1 MTACGLDFGTSN
13 SAIGIAG
20 GNGAVLAPVEGDA
33 TLIPSAVFFSGERSE
48 TFFRVGVRRLAPA
61 PTRKML
67 RIFRPPHKGEV
78 KRKLT
83 MTIRTP
89 LCDMLGIEH
98 PIMLAGMGGV
108 SYAELAA
115 AVSNAGGFGTL
126 GMAGRSHSEI
136 ADEIKK
142 TRDLTDKPFGVDLL
156 AAVPESLERTA
167 DLIIEGGAKAFI
179 SGLGVPPPHLVKKFH
194 DAGLKVMNVNG
205 TVKHAK
211 SAESGGLDAVVAQG
225 TEAGGH
231 TGRVAGL
238 ALIPQIV
245 DAVKIPVIAAGSI
258 VDGRG
263 LAAALALG
271 AQGVW
276 MGTRFIASRE
286 AHAGGLYK
294 QVIVEASD
302 EDTIVTRSY
311 SGKPMRVFKN
321 EWTSDWEAR
330 PQDIQKFPMQ
340 AMMSHQ
346 AGVMG
351 GIGGQIEGL
360 SRARSAFAMGQG
372 AGAIHDVKSAAEII
386 REIVAEAEAII
397 ARLPRLVS

>member
-1 MTACGLDFGTSN
+1 
-13 SAIGIAG
+13 
-20 GNGAVLAPVEGDA
+20 
-33 TLIPSAVFFSGERSE
+33 
-48 TFFRVGVRRLAPA
+48 
-61 PTRKML
+61 
-67 RIFRPPHKGEV
+67 
-78 KRKLT
+78 

-89 LCDMLGIEH
+89 ICDMLGIDY
-98 PIMLAGMGGV
+98 PILLAGMGGV
-108 SYAELAA
+108 SYAELCA

-126 GMAGRSHSEI
+126 GMAGRSLSEI
-136 ADEIKK
+136 KDEIRKV
-142 TRDLTDKPFGVDLL
+142 RDLTDKPFGVDLL

-167 DLIIEGGAKAFI
+167 DMIIEGGAKAFI

-205 TVKHAK
+205 TVKHAR
-211 SAESGGLDAVVAQG
+211 SAEAGGLDAVVAQG

-231 TGRVAGL
+231 TGRIAGF

-245 DAVKIPVIAAGSI
+245 DAVNIPVIAAGSI

-276 MGTRFIASRE
+276 IGTRFIASTE
-286 AHAGGLYK
+286 AHAGALYK
-294 QVIVEASD
+294 QVILDARD

-311 SGKPMRVFKN
+311 SGKPMRVFAN
-321 EWTSDWEAR
+321 EWTADWEKR
-330 PQDIQKFPMQ
+330 PQDIQKFPAQ
-340 AMMSHQ
+340 AMLSSQ

-360 SRARSAFAMGQG
+360 SRERSAFAMGQG
-372 AGAIHDVKSAAEII
+372 AGGVHDVKSAGEIV
-386 REIVAEAEAII
+386 REIAADAEAAI
-397 ARLPRLVS
+397 ARMAKLTVRA

>member
-1 MTACGLDFGTSN
+1 
-13 SAIGIAG
+13 
-20 GNGAVLAPVEGDA
+20 
-33 TLIPSAVFFSGERSE
+33 
-48 TFFRVGVRRLAPA
+48 
-61 PTRKML
+61 
-67 RIFRPPHKGEV
+67 
-78 KRKLT
+78 

-89 LCDMLGIEH
+89 LCDMLGIEY

-136 ADEIKK
+136 QDEIKK
-142 TRDLTDKPFGVDLL
+142 VRDLTDKPFGVDLL

-205 TVKHAK
+205 TVKHAR
-211 SAESGGLDAVVAQG
+211 SAEAGGLDAVVAQG

-231 TGRVAGL
+231 TGRVAGM

-276 MGTRFIASRE
+276 MGTRFIAATE
-286 AHAGGLYK
+286 AHAGGMYK
-294 QVIVEASD
+294 QVIVDASD

-311 SGKPMRVFKN
+311 SGKPMRVFNN
-321 EWTSDWEAR
+321 EWVKDWEAR
-330 PQDIQKFPMQ
+330 PQDIQKFPAQ
-340 AMMSHQ
+340 AMLSHQ

-360 SRARSAFAMGQG
+360 SRERSAFAMGQG
-372 AGAIHDVKSAAEII
+372 AGGIHEVKSAAEII
-386 REIVAEAEAII
+386 RDIMAEAEDVIGRMVGLAGK
-397 ARLPRLVS
+397 R

>member
-1 MTACGLDFGTSN
+1 
-13 SAIGIAG
+13 
-20 GNGAVLAPVEGDA
+20 
-33 TLIPSAVFFSGERSE
+33 
-48 TFFRVGVRRLAPA
+48 
-61 PTRKML
+61 
-67 RIFRPPHKGEV
+67 
-78 KRKLT
+78 

-126 GMAGRSHSEI
+126 GMAGRSHGEI

-167 DLIIEGGAKAFI
+167 DLIIEGGAAAFI

-205 TVKHAK
+205 TVKHAR

-294 QVIVEASD
+294 QVIVEAGD

-311 SGKPMRVFKN
+311 SGKPMRVFRN
-321 EWTSDWEAR
+321 EWTTDWEAR

-386 REIVAEAEAII
+386 GEIVAEAEAII
-397 ARLPRLVS
+397 ARLPKLVS

>member
-1 MTACGLDFGTSN
+1 MSL
-13 SAIGIAG
+13 
-20 GNGAVLAPVEGDA
+20 
-33 TLIPSAVFFSGERSE
+33 
-48 TFFRVGVRRLAPA
+48 
-61 PTRKML
+61 
-67 RIFRPPHKGEV
+67 
-78 KRKLT
+78 
-83 MTIRTP
+83 RTP
-89 LCDMLGIEH
+89 ICDMLGIEH
-98 PIMLAGMGGV
+98 PILLAGMGGV

-126 GMAGRSHSEI
+126 GMAGRSQSEI
-136 ADEIKK
+136 RDEIRK

-167 DLIIEGGAKAFI
+167 DLIIEGGASAFI

-205 TVKHAK
+205 TVKHAR
-211 SAESGGLDAVVAQG
+211 SAEAGGLDAVIAQG

-263 LAAALALG
+263 LAAALTLG

-276 MGTRFIASRE
+276 MGTRFIASQE
-286 AHAGGLYK
+286 AHAGLLYK
-294 QVIVEASD
+294 QVIVDAND

-321 EWTSDWEAR
+321 EWTADWEKR
-330 PQDIQKFPMQ
+330 PQDIQAFPMQ
-340 AMMSHQ
+340 AMLSHQ

-360 SRARSAFAMGQG
+360 SRERSAFAMGQG

-386 REIVAEAEAII
+386 QEIVAEAQSII
-397 ARLPRLVS
+397 ARLPKLVS

>member
-1 MTACGLDFGTSN
+1 MSL
-13 SAIGIAG
+13 
-20 GNGAVLAPVEGDA
+20 
-33 TLIPSAVFFSGERSE
+33 
-48 TFFRVGVRRLAPA
+48 
-61 PTRKML
+61 
-67 RIFRPPHKGEV
+67 
-78 KRKLT
+78 
-83 MTIRTP
+83 RTP
-89 LCDMLGIEH
+89 ICDMLGIEH
-98 PIMLAGMGGV
+98 PILLAGMGGV

-126 GMAGRSHSEI
+126 GMAGRSHGEI

-205 TVKHAK
+205 TVKHAR
-211 SAESGGLDAVVAQG
+211 SAEAGGLDAVVAQG

-276 MGTRFIASRE
+276 MGTRFIAATE
-286 AHAGGLYK
+286 AHAGGMYK
-294 QVIVEASD
+294 QVIVDASD

-321 EWTSDWEAR
+321 EWVADWERR
-330 PQDIQKFPMQ
+330 PQDIKPFPMQ
-340 AMMSHQ
+340 AMLSHQ

-351 GIGGQIEGL
+351 GIGGQIGGL
-360 SRARSAFAMGQG
+360 SRERSAFAMGQG

-386 REIVAEAEAII
+386 QEIVAEAENII
-397 ARLPRLVS
+397 ARLPKLVSAATS

>member
-1 MTACGLDFGTSN
+1 MTL
-13 SAIGIAG
+13 
-20 GNGAVLAPVEGDA
+20 
-33 TLIPSAVFFSGERSE
+33 
-48 TFFRVGVRRLAPA
+48 
-61 PTRKML
+61 
-67 RIFRPPHKGEV
+67 H
-78 KRKLT
+78 
-83 MTIRTP
+83 TP
-89 LCDMLGIEH
+89 LCDMLGIEY

-108 SYAELAA
+108 SYAELCA
-115 AVSNAGGFGTL
+115 AVSNGGGFGTL
-126 GMAGRSHSEI
+126 GMAGRSQAEI
-136 ADEIKK
+136 REEIRKV
-142 TRDLTDKPFGVDLL
+142 RDLTDKPFGVDLL

-167 DLIIEGGAKAFI
+167 DAIIEGGAAAFI

-205 TVKHAK
+205 TVKHAR
-211 SAESGGLDAVVAQG
+211 SAEAGGLDAVVAQG

-245 DAVKIPVIAAGSI
+245 DAVRIPVIAAGSI

-276 MGTRFIASRE
+276 MGTRFIASTE
-286 AHAGGLYK
+286 AHAGALYK
-294 QVIVEASD
+294 QVILDAGD
-302 EDTIVTRSY
+302 EDTVVTRSY
-311 SGKPMRVFKN
+311 SGKPMRVFAN
-321 EWTSDWEAR
+321 EWTKDWDSR

-340 AMMSHQ
+340 AMMSSQ

-360 SRARSAFAMGQG
+360 SRERSAFAMGQG
-372 AGAIHDVKSAAEII
+372 AGGVRAVKPAAEIV
-386 REIVAEAEAII
+386 REIAGEAAAAI
-397 ARLPRLVS
+397 ARMAGLA